1 MSRRILERV
10 VFFSAAWYLLNYA
23 STGEEEQTP
32 GAGLG
37 TRGSR
42 VRTASKQGL
51 ISFLGQH
58 ECRADFKF
66 FVGLYSNTLS
76 FWISGQA
83 CDFPQSNALTRQSYK
98 KARVCWWLHIVAHSD
113 KKCQLLTGCFCNHF
127 CTKIQCRKNTKQT
140 QGYMVIDHSLEKLY
154 CPIHNYQQNQT
165 SSLPWAQLLRVFQTV
180 YLTCLDKVD
189 FHIRVASLIQKLSS
203 YQTFSLPVWRTA
215 VVKRTW

>member
-1 MSRRILERV
+1 MSRRILERAF
-10 VFFSAAWYLLNYA
+10 FFSAAWYLLNYA
-23 STGEEEQTP
+23 STGEEGQTP

-66 FVGLYSNTLS
+66 FVRLYSNTLS

-83 CDFPQSNALTRQSYK
+83 CDFPRSNALTRQSYK

-127 CTKIQCRKNTKQT
+127 CTKIQCRKKYKTNSRVC
-140 QGYMVIDHSLEKLY
+140 GERPLSGDVLLSYSGLPAEPNFL
-154 CPIHNYQQNQT
+154 
-165 SSLPWAQLLRVFQTV
+165 SSMSSFTLGISNCLSYLPWQ
-180 YLTCLDKVD
+180 
-189 FHIRVASLIQKLSS
+189 SG
-203 YQTFSLPVWRTA
+203 FSH
-215 VVKRTW
+215 